1 MSRTE
6 DDSPSASR
14 RVVRLRLPAGIRRQ
28 LVPVGEMYSMAGRSL
43 FYLVQDIVRGT
54 FYWREFVSR
63 SWFLAN
69 TTVLPVIL
77 VSAPLGMAIV
87 MQVGGLSSQ
96 LGADSYVGAVGAIGV
111 LREAAPIV
119 TALLLAGVGGASVC
133 AELGARTIREEL
145 DALEV
150 MGINPLRRIVA
161 PLMLASLVVSLFLN
175 VLVILVSITAGFYFD
190 VLALGGGSGS
200 FWGSFGLFASLQD
213 LITSEFKAAA
223 FGLTAGVI
231 AAYNGMSARKGPA
244 AVGEAVNRSVVVSGV
259 ALFALNLIITQVA
272 FALMPER
279 TF

>member
-1 MSRTE
+1 MPRT
-6 DDSPSASR
+6 
-14 RVVRLRLPAGIRRQ
+14 VRLRLPEKVRRA
-28 LVPVGEMYSMAGRSL
+28 LAPVGEMYAMAGKSI
-43 FYLVQDIVRGT
+43 FYLFQDLARGT
-54 FYWREFVSR
+54 FEWREFVSR
-63 SWFLAN
+63 CWFLAN

-87 MQVGGLSSQ
+87 MQVGGLASQ
-96 LGADSYVGAVGAIGV
+96 LGADSYVGAIGAIGI

-175 VLVILVSITAGFYFD
+175 VLVILVSISAGYYFD

-200 FWGSFGLFASLQD
+200 FWGSFSLFASMQD
-213 LITSEFKAAA
+213 FLTSEFKAAV
-223 FGLTAGVI
+223 FGLTAGAI

-244 AVGEAVNRSVVVSGV
+244 AVGEAVNKSVVISGV
-259 ALFALNLIITQVA
+259 MLFALNLVITQVA
-272 FALMPER
+272 LTLMPER
-279 TF
+279 AF